1 MPRVTAVDV
10 GIKVFHV
17 DKPSVYN
24 IGYGLNIGG
33 CHIER
38 SLNIDFPLRSAKF
51 SEPYDKI
58 RIKQRFASAESY
70 SAACGEEIQLVCPD
84 FFIQRFG
91 RMPQTRTIV
100 CAALRIETIATTEP
114 AAMKGGK
121 RGNAVAVGRHP
132 MARHTDK
139 RNKLLFAHNF
149 TFLVLAK
156 RLHSLLTI
164 NSSCRICALTYDIH
178 QG

>member
-1 MPRVTAVDV
+1 MPRVAAVDV
-10 GIKVFHV
+10 GIKVFYI
-17 DKPSVYN
+17 DKPGVYD

-33 CHIER
+33 CDIER
-38 SLNIDFPLRSAKF
+38 SLNIDFPLRSAKL

-58 RIKQRFASAESY
+58 RIKQRFAATESY
-70 SAACGEEIQLVCPD
+70 STARGKEIKFISPD

-132 MARHTDK
+132 VARHTDK

-149 TFLVLAK
+149 T
-156 RLHSLLTI
+156 SL
-164 NSSCRICALTYDIH
+164 S
-178 QG
+178 